1 MFAESRYEIQRF
13 QLEPG
18 DRLLVVSD
26 GVHAAAPGGSAPYG
40 EAGLLRALRRARLQ
54 PATEAVGT
62 VMRGLR
68 EHHAGRDPA
77 DDAVTVCLD
86 WRR

>member
-1 MFAESRYEIQRF
+1 
-13 QLEPG
+13 
-18 DRLLVVSD
+18 VVSD
-26 GVHAAAPGGSAPYG
+26 GVHGAAPAGSAPFG
-40 EAGLLRALRRARLQ
+40 ESGLSLALRGARLQ